1 MKKHVRKDCDNRDG
15 EKLLEKKMEALRR
28 ENAEG
33 IADLQE
39 RMKDEGFRERVEALL
54 LEGLNSPKSEMTD
67 EDWKAI
73 RREGIARIAAEKK
86 RGKGRRQTGRGSSR
100 SR

>member
-15 EKLLEKKMEALRR
+15 EKLLEKMEALRR